1 MDELFVSVPRCDGK
15 TAHFQEELKK
25 YIEQKMDDAIELDK
39 PYFIDDYRISFV
51 YTKDSTTATHFII
64 SRWAKNTASPTT
76 PQKGDFSH
84 DKTSDE

>member
-1 MDELFVSVPRCDGK
+1 MIN
-15 TAHFQEELKK
+15 TEEYERFLALKNV
-25 YIEQKMDDAIELDK
+25 IELDK

-64 SRWAKNTASPTT
+64 SRCVKNTASPTT